1 MRALHETLFASILS
15 ASAVF
20 GASAALAAAIPL
32 AMQSGPGSMTDT
44 RQAWPE
50 TKGQFAGTGE
60 RITALG
66 GSGGNVSI
74 TVSMISITWT
84 RYDAL
89 AERSAG
95 ALRDV
100 ADQLRCLALNIYHEA
115 RGEPVS
121 GQYAVGHVVMNRVSN
136 KRYPNS
142 ICAVVRQGG
151 EIKRYRCQFSW
162 WCDGRSDRP
171 TDHDAW
177 RAGMRQAMEIYL
189 GYSKDPTVG
198 AMWYHADY
206 VSPRWRTF
214 FKRGPKIGQHIF
226 YQVHANS
233 RY

>member
-1 MRALHETLFASILS
+1 MRTARDTLFASILS
-15 ASAVF
+15 VSALLS
-20 GASAALAAAIPL
+20 GSAAMAAAIPL
-32 AMQSGPGSMTDT
+32 SFHSGPGSMADT
-44 RQAWPE
+44 RHAWPE
-50 TKGQFAGTGE
+50 ANGEIPGAGDRFAAMN
-60 RITALG
+60 RQ
-66 GSGGNVSI
+66 GGNVSI
-74 TVSMISITWT
+74 TVSMVSITWN

-121 GQYAVGHVVMNRVSN
+121 GQYAVGHVVMNRVSD

-171 TDHDAW
+171 TDNDAW
-177 RAGMRQAMEIYL
+177 RASMRMAMEIYL
-189 GYSKDPTVG
+189 GYSKDPTGG

-206 VSPRWRTF
+206 VSPRWRNF
-214 FKRGPKIGQHIF
+214 FRRGPKIGQHIF
-226 YQVHANS
+226 YQAQANNA
-233 RY
+233 Y